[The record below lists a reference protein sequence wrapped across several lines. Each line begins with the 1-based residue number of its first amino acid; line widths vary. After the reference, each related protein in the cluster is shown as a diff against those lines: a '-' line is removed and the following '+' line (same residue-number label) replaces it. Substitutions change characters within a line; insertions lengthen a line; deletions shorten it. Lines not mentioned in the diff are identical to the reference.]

1 MVKRAFV
8 LLLLIVATN
17 ANAQVLN
24 QVSISNNHLYADSP
38 GVSSSPNNSYLC
50 GLAESG
56 YFNEAF
62 HNGGVIEPTI
72 GDFIVYND
80 DYQIPNH
87 FLSHNPGY
95 TIVKLRDFNKLI
107 EVNNS
112 NGQIVTVYSCT
123 SSLVVILPPPSI
135 YFENGTCKC
144 PTATIGETEV
154 INGINYTVVDDT
166 TIRTELAANNVNLC
180 TTQVTDMSRL
190 FENNL
195 TFNTDI
201 GFWDT
206 SNVTDMSLLFY
217 NASAFNQDIGDWD
230 TSSVTNMARMFF
242 GATNFNQDIGAWDT
256 SNVTDMTSMF
266 YNTPFNQNIGN
277 WDTTSA
283 VTILGV
289 FEAATAFN
297 QDIGRW
303 DTSNVVNMGSAFAGA
318 SSFNQDIGSWDT
330 SSVESMKQMF
340 FNASNFNNNSNSGIN
355 NWDTS
360 NVIHMGRMFMSASA
374 FNQDLSGWDV
384 TNVSECEFVFTLATT
399 WVSQKPNF
407 TNCTP

>member
-8 LLLLIVATN
+8 LLLLIVASI

-38 GVSSSPNNSYLC
+38 SVSSSPNNSYLC

-80 DYQIPNH
+80 NYQIPNR

-180 TTQVTDMSRL
+180 TTQVTDMGRL
-190 FENNL
+190 FENNIS
-195 TFNTDI
+195 FNSNI

-206 SNVTDMSLLFY
+206 SNVTNMTSLFGQAPL
-217 NASAFNQDIGDWD
+217 FNQDISD
-230 TSSVTNMARMFF
+230 
-242 GATNFNQDIGAWDT
+242 WDT
-256 SNVTDMTSMF
+256 SNVTSMGTMF
-266 YNTPFNQNIGN
+266 Y
-277 WDTTSA
+277 
-283 VTILGV
+283 L
-289 FEAATAFN
+289 
-297 QDIGRW
+297 
-303 DTSNVVNMGSAFAGA
+303 A
-318 SSFNQDIGSWDT
+318 SSFNQDISSW
-330 SSVESMKQMF
+330 
-340 FNASNFNNNSNSGIN
+340 N
-355 NWDTS
+355 TS
-360 NVIHMGRMFMSASA
+360 NVTSMFATLRGAAA
-374 FNQDLSGWDV
+374 FNQDLSSW
-384 TNVSECEFVFTLATT
+384 NVNNVNNCNRFFVDASNWILP
-399 WVSQKPNF
+399 KPNF
-407 TNCTP
+407 TNCSP

>member
-1 MVKRAFV
+1 MVKRVFV
-8 LLLLIVATN
+8 LLLLMVVSI

-38 GVSSSPNNSYLC
+38 SVSSSPNNSYLC

-80 DYQIPNH
+80 NYQIPNR

-154 INGINYTVVDDT
+154 INGITYTVVDDA
-166 TIRTELAANNVNLC
+166 TIRTEIAANNVNLC

-190 FENNL
+190 FQSNAA
-195 TFNTDI
+195 FNSDI

-206 SNVTDMSLLFY
+206 SNVTNMNSLFY
-217 NASAFNQDIGDWD
+217 TASAFNQDITNWD
-230 TSSVTNMARMFF
+230 TSSVTTMSYMFF
-242 GATNFNQDIGAWDT
+242 RCRD
-256 SNVTDMTSMF
+256 
-266 YNTPFNQNIGN
+266 
-277 WDTTSA
+277 
-283 VTILGV
+283 
-289 FEAATAFN
+289 
-297 QDIGRW
+297 
-303 DTSNVVNMGSAFAGA
+303 
-318 SSFNQDIGSWDT
+318 FNQDIGSWDT
-330 SSVESMKQMF
+330 SSVVIMGSMLRDLP
-340 FNASNFNNNSNSGIN
+340 S
-355 NWDTS
+355 
-360 NVIHMGRMFMSASA
+360 
-374 FNQDLSGWDV
+374 FNQDLSSW
-384 TNVSECEFVFTLATT
+384 NVLNVVSCGRALDTFTSNWTLP
-399 WVSQKPNF
+399 KPNF
-407 TNCTP
+407 TNCIP